1 MILLWKIFILL
12 GNKQYFL
19 QKIAFTRRSFGFL
32 LIIYFWACCKS
43 VIIQMSLMKGA
54 LFQKKK
60 KSFFIFYELLNLRF
74 YSILK
79 ILDCCRFEN
88 ETVCLDYKKVIV
100 YAAKSL
106 NLLTVL
112 SV

>member
-60 KSFFIFYELLNLRF
+60 KIFLYILRVTEFEILL
-74 YSILK
+74 
-79 ILDCCRFEN
+79 DTEN
-88 ETVCLDYKKVIV
+88 FRLLQVWEWN
-100 YAAKSL
+100 SL
-106 NLLTVL
+106 PRL
-112 SV
+112 